1 MADQESDSHSAV
13 SAAASRCLRHI
24 TGTNVLGGVGMP
36 LSSRSS
42 LAEQAWELLQ
52 RREQA
57 GAYRIV
63 NIKDPLRLRR
73 WYNLEVVAKHCK
85 GLSWGAYFCLAW
97 DLASVFTLMVAAL
110 VTSKYFLIAGLL
122 VLFLLAVLQV
132 GLRRAVLSP
141 IFMLVP
147 EGSSLFGL
155 ADHQRS
161 ALCFNLVHVILKTM
175 CLMLAVSAFQSTSD
189 TFSSFRCYGES
200 EQDCSEAPDF
210 LQSMCRE
217 GKFSAPDYI
226 SCTQQH
232 DLWLEGN
239 CNFNAAYCPLYDQ
252 FFSEPES
259 SSSTSLNDRLTDEG
273 SRAGGFFLYLGLMF
287 GPFLCFGGSLWWAV
301 TVVVLKKKCPWA
313 AAPSPALR
321 EEVAAETQ
329 RRLKE
334 FDPNKA
340 SMTGRAWILFDF
352 GCFVFD
358 IGTDFNTLL
367 TYAATNNTA
376 FFFVQAALLILAM
389 MTQCRFGFRRVWTS
403 FQESFAVG
411 KRSDAF
417 MEMTR
422 MEKSCEAPLAMLLQ
436 YYAFWFLVSSPYA
449 VFTAAFGM
457 ALSFRGM
464 VSGSYELIHLSV
476 ADKLY
481 HSAVE
486 PEPEEKPTA
495 SG

>member
-1 MADQESDSHSAV
+1 MTEVPVECIGGGKPAANPSPECPPSFRMALHCE
-13 SAAASRCLRHI
+13 AAR
-24 TGTNVLGGVGMP
+24 
-36 LSSRSS
+36 
-42 LAEQAWELLQ
+42 
-52 RREQA
+52 
-57 GAYRIV
+57 
-63 NIKDPLRLRR
+63 
-73 WYNLEVVAKHCK
+73 EVVAKHCK
-85 GLSWGAYFCLAW
+85 GLSWGAYFCRAW
-97 DLASVFTLMVAAL
+97 DLASVFTLMVAAV
-110 VTSKYFLIAGLL
+110 VTSNYVLIAGLL
-122 VLFLLAVLQV
+122 VLFLLAVVRV
-132 GLRRAVLSP
+132 GLRRTVLSP

-147 EGSSLFGL
+147 EGSSIFGL

-161 ALCFNLVHVILKTM
+161 ARCFNLVHVILKTM
-175 CLMLAVSAFQSTSD
+175 CLMLAVYAFLSTSD

-200 EQDCSEAPDF
+200 GQDCSQAPDF
-210 LQSMCRE
+210 LQSMCRD
-217 GKFSAPDYI
+217 GNFSAPDYI
-226 SCTQQH
+226 SCTEQH
-232 DLWLEGN
+232 DFWLEGN
-239 CNFNAAYCPLYDQ
+239 CNVNAAYCPFYHL
-252 FFSEPES
+252 FGEPES
-259 SSSTSLNDRLTDEG
+259 SPSSSLNDQLTDAG
-273 SRAGGFFLYLGLMF
+273 SQLGGLFLYLSLMV
-287 GPFLCFGGSLWWAV
+287 GPFLCFGGSLCWAV
-301 TVVVLKKKCPWA
+301 TVVVLHKKCPWA
-313 AAPSPALR
+313 APPSPTLR

-329 RRLKE
+329 RRLTE

-376 FFFVQAALLILAM
+376 FFFAQAFLFLLAL

-436 YYAFWFLVSSPYA
+436 YYAFWFLVSSRYA

-481 HSAVE
+481 HSQAVQ